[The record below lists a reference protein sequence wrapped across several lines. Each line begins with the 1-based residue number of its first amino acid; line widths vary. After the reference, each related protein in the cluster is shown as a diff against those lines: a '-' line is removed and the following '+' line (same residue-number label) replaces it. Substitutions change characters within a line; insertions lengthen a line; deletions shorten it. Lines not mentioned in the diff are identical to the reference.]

1 MWKRFL
7 VRVVLAGVAFDRQ
20 IVLADPVES
29 TSPVRPNANQLMAQ
43 SVKVTERNWAEA
55 PKYSFTRTE
64 INSKGASKPVRK
76 TDEVLMIDG
85 SPYSKLIALDGRPL
99 TAQQAREQEQKLREE
114 VSKRAAESPR
124 QRRWRIGKYNEERN
138 HDHQI
143 LLELTNA
150 FNYTVLGEQRIN
162 GRDAWILHGV
172 LKPGYVPKS
181 REGRVLTGM
190 DVRFWIDKETLQ
202 WPRVEAE
209 VQKPVTMYVVGT
221 VRPGTRFV
229 LEQEVVS
236 ATLWLPKTFRIQVK
250 ATAFGFLNRDSS
262 SEETYANYRL
272 AQEGSTKRTASLG
285 TDATPAR

>member
-1 MWKRFL
+1 MCKRFL
-7 VRVVLAGVAFDRQ
+7 VRVVLAGVAFGSQ
-20 IVLADPVES
+20 IVLADPVDARLS
-29 TSPVRPNANQLMAQ
+29 AKPNANQLMAQ
-43 SVKVTERNWAEA
+43 SVKVTERNWAQA
-55 PKYSFTRTE
+55 PEYSFTRTE
-64 INSKGASKPVRK
+64 INSKGASKLVRK
-76 TDEVLMIDG
+76 TDEVLMING

-99 TAQQAREQEQKLREE
+99 TAQQAREQEQKLRQE
-114 VSKRAAESPR
+114 VAKRAAESPR

-162 GRDAWILHGV
+162 GRDAWILHGI
-172 LKPGYVPKS
+172 LKPGYVPKN

-190 DVRFWIDKETLQ
+190 DVKFWIDKETLQ

-221 VRPGTRFV
+221 VHPGTRFV

-262 SEETYANYRL
+262 SEESYANYRL
-272 AQEGSTKRTASLG
+272 AQEGSAKRTASLG
-285 TDATPAR
+285 TDAKPAK